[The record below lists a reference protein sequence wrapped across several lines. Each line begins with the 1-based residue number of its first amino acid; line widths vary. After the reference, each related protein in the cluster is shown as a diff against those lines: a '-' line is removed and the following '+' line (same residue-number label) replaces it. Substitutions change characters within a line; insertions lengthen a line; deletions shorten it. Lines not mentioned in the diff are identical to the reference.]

1 MVSDNLPLIE
11 AAASAAEVISAI
23 SGGGLGMA
31 IVATDDKPAVITDGD
46 LRRAIELHQE
56 SLFSKTAADLMT
68 PNPVTVMSGTRV
80 EDALVL
86 MDQKKITSVLVTDQG
101 QVVGVFKK

>member
-1 MVSDNLPLIE
+1 MVNDNLPIIE
-11 AAASAAEVISAI
+11 PDASVAEVISVI

-31 IVATDDKPAVITDGD
+31 IVLTTDKPAMITDGD
-46 LRRAIELHQE
+46 LRRAIEQYQE

-68 PNPVTVMSGTRV
+68 LNPVTVMSGTRV

-86 MDQKKITSVLVTDQG
+86 MEQKKITSVLVTDQG
-101 QVVGVFKK
+101 KVVGVFKK